1 MLRQRL
7 IYSIAIVGQNESSGN
22 TKIMTEIIPSSTKN
36 YIKATDGYDSIIAAF
51 KKVETEISGNTT
63 VLVLST
69 NGKVELDNIKSGSDI
84 IIKVN
89 GTAITDVNSHIIV
102 SGGKT
107 FVDLASFEADAKI
120 QIEYIEK

>member
-1 MLRQRL
+1 
-7 IYSIAIVGQNESSGN
+7 
-22 TKIMTEIIPSSTKN
+22 MTEIIPSSTKN

-69 NGKVELDNIKSGSDI
+69 NGKVELDNIKSGSAI
-84 IIKVN
+84 VIKVN